1 MQCHISLERS
11 TRKCQANVLK
21 CNLTEKHF
29 EAAIAKSMSFFEL
42 ERITAHTFIECV
54 EYHATLESTNTLA
67 VTLRNVLHKRCPA
80 LVLTDQQ
87 TAGRGRGSHSWWS
100 APGALTCS
108 VVLDADQ
115 HGPVPESR
123 SLVALAAGLA
133 VRALV
138 ADLVPKH
145 TVSTKWPNDILI
157 ADQKVCGILSEQHST
172 DFGSVLIIGIGL
184 NLNNSLATAPDDI
197 RQQATSIFDRTGHSF
212 DLTETLN
219 LLLNLLSRTLHQLKR
234 NPAEIARE
242 SAEFNRLT
250 GKQITVQTPTETLVG
265 ECTGIA
271 ADGALLL
278 NAGGTI
284 REIRTAT
291 VLEFI

>member
-1 MQCHISLERS
+1 
-11 TRKCQANVLK
+11 
-21 CNLTEKHF
+21 
-29 EAAIAKSMSFFEL
+29 MSFFEL
-42 ERITAHTFIECV
+42 ERITAGTFIEYV
-54 EYHATLESTNTLA
+54 EYHDTLKSTNTLA
-67 VTLRNVLHKRCPA
+67 VTLRDALHKRCPA
-80 LVLTDQQ
+80 LVLADQQ

-123 SLVALAAGLA
+123 PLVALAAGLA
-133 VRALV
+133 VRELV
-138 ADLVPKH
+138 ASLVPRCAV
-145 TVSTKWPNDILI
+145 TVKWPNDILI

-172 DFGSVLIIGIGL
+172 DLGSVLIIGIGL
-184 NLNNSLATAPDDI
+184 NLNNSLVTAPDDL
-197 RQQATSIFDRTGHSF
+197 RHQATSVFDRTGSSF

-219 LLLNLLSRTLHQLKR
+219 LLLDLLNRSLRRLKR
-234 NPAEIARE
+234 DPAEIARE

-250 GKQITVQTPTETLVG
+250 GKQITIQTPAETLTG

-271 ADGALLL
+271 ADGALLM
-278 NAGGTI
+278 NTGGAL

-291 VLEFI
+291 VLDFI